1 MVKFLIYGEDY
12 MELLSFAFLGFLL
25 YIVVFLAVKH
35 GINYSDL
42 GILIKNKY
50 KIEELKSDL
59 SNEDI
64 EKELEKNNKQN

>member
-1 MVKFLIYGEDY
+1 

>member
-1 MVKFLIYGEDY
+1 

-64 EKELEKNNKQN
+64 EKELEKNNNKQN

>member
-1 MVKFLIYGEDY
+1 MD
-12 MELLSFAFLGFLL
+12 LLSFAFLGFLL

-35 GINYSDL
+35 GINYSEL

-50 KIEELKSDL
+50 KIEEEKTKL

-64 EKELEKNNKQN
+64 EKDTNKQN